1 METKIITVCG
11 STRYLDVIA
20 VVCWL
25 LERDENAMTF
35 GLHSLPQWYPDC
47 PPHHLAEHEG
57 VADKLGKLHLAKI
70 DRSDEIF
77 IVDFDGY
84 IGTST
89 LEQINHAKARGVP
102 VRYFSEDPIGVKVR
116 EIGERSKKSPEGK
129 TLYAFSVNDEER
141 YHEDLFDALEAAE
154 VQLEPGDFLRGCGD
168 NCRLHSSSY
177 RVTFGSTASD
187 EELEDVDCFDPNI
200 VASINCYLL
209 EPSHDAIRDH
219 VVVGDGPRLPEDCGP
234 ALLPVLARLPV
245 QWKHE
250 TSAISDFQGYGHQRV
265 MGWSA
270 EIGVEEFVRLVE
282 PLRPVNDDDLEEWL
296 DQLALYLNPTVVKV
310 ICRKKTWTAIDHLK
324 GDYQARAGKW
334 ASACFGEEAAI
345 NHFHRRSR
353 FIEEAIELHQAAGG
367 TADEIIQL
375 VKHVYNKPTGD
386 PHQEVGG
393 TMVTLATLCNAL
405 GVDLL
410 HAGEDELARVWEEFP
425 RIRAKQ
431 AAAKEGSPLP
441 GKVDV

>member
-1 METKIITVCG
+1 MKTSHKAVDEAERFDLTLVATV
-11 STRYLDVIA
+11 
-20 VVCWL
+20 
-25 LERDENAMTF
+25 
-35 GLHSLPQWYPDC
+35 Q
-47 PPHHLAEHEG
+47 
-57 VADKLGKLHLAKI
+57 
-70 DRSDEIF
+70 
-77 IVDFDGY
+77 
-84 IGTST
+84 
-89 LEQINHAKARGVP
+89 
-102 VRYFSEDPIGVKVR
+102 
-116 EIGERSKKSPEGK
+116 
-129 TLYAFSVNDEER
+129 
-141 YHEDLFDALEAAE
+141 
-154 VQLEPGDFLRGCGD
+154 
-168 NCRLHSSSY
+168 
-177 RVTFGSTASD
+177 
-187 EELEDVDCFDPNI
+187 
-200 VASINCYLL
+200 CYLL
-209 EPSHDAIRDH
+209 EPSEDAIRDYL
-219 VVVGDGPRLPEDCGP
+219 VIGTAPRFPEGSGS
-234 ALLPVLARLPV
+234 ALLPVLARLPL
-245 QWKHE
+245 QWKYE
-250 TSAISDFQGYGHQRV
+250 TIAISEFDGYGHQRV

-296 DQLALYLNPTVVKV
+296 DQLALYLNPTVVK
-310 ICRKKTWTAIDHLK
+310 ISCRKKIWTAIDHLK

-425 RIRAKQ
+425 RIRTKQ